1 MATAQK
7 IVSTPPNRSAA
18 ASEYFRSCWGASFDN
33 SLPYVLVGSPYSYSI
48 GNRTVESLGFR
59 PVFLA
64 YRGVPS
70 QQAVSLGPTAQ
81 KITEPP
87 LDDITL
93 NAGPSRVFRGSGW
106 NSDASGARVGYRGV
120 SSPGSRDYL
129 IGFRPVFFSYRNVPA
144 QMKVSLMTNV
154 PQTPAAQKISTR
166 PPDRSDRNS
175 SAYRVNHGGSWGNS
189 ASFVRVANRD
199 SDGPGGRGYNL
210 GFRPVF
216 FAYRGVPAQTTVSL
230 STAAAV
236 VAQKISTLPP
246 NRADRNESLYR
257 VRRGGGWDDVVRNA
271 RAGTRGGSTPD
282 LYYGSFGFRPV
293 FFAYRGVPAQ
303 LAISVQPGRAT
314 PTPVRAPVPAPQPVP
329 QYPAVTAPVGGG
341 ELSFTAAELT
351 AANQY
356 LPGLGVDSRG
366 QRVYRGGSF
375 YNDTSPT
382 YLSPRGALTQGG
394 IYTSPRLGFR
404 PVITNFS
411 RVAQGGFQ
419 RWVPPP
425 PPPPQILPASTDP
438 MWPSLTNY
446 VVKNVKAKMYYSDT
460 TRSGRPTGPMT
471 ISDELRKAVLYEVN
485 PSVLI
490 PNSTAANIANIT
502 DYNGAF
508 FISLPDEKGY
518 YYLFDHLQTNLGG
531 YGGDLFMITPFGWKK
546 SNEIPIIKR
555 GSADLGYPKTYQSK
569 TYYRQHSSGEY
580 GSRAF
585 KGVGNPTYM
594 GGAVGLAFRHAAA
607 GGYSKVGNR
616 SADAEGFWRLAVQ
629 TGLSIEAGGYNYLP
643 LKNCLDSVLMVR
655 NPYDRHGIYANIVS
669 PLDAT
674 TYNSAA
680 NKRKFAIRGTDL
692 VKLARGEMLARAMF
706 ALNADSVRLV
716 YDMIVETGNPQALE
730 LFRQRPEIQAAMRS
744 AGLSGL
750 NRLGN
755 LLRNQRRMPPIHP
768 TLAGIIAAA
777 HNPLDG

>member
-18 ASEYFRSCWGASFDN
+18 ASEYFRSCWGGSFDN
-33 SLPYVLVGSPYSYSI
+33 SLPYALVGSTYSYSI

-70 QQAVSLGPTAQ
+70 QQAVSLVTVPTAQ
-81 KITEPP
+81 KITDTPP
-87 LDDITL
+87 DQTVSAPYTSGHIAQGGSWY
-93 NAGPSRVFRGSGW
+93 NSRFLIS
-106 NSDASGARVGYRGV
+106 SDARTEWTSLSAVTRV
-120 SSPGSRDYL
+120 
-129 IGFRPVFFSYRNVPA
+129 GFRPVFFSYRNVPA
-144 QMKVSLMTNV
+144 QTKVSLMTNA
-154 PQTPAAQKISTR
+154 PQTPVAQKISTR
-166 PPDRSDRNS
+166 PPNRTDRNS
-175 SAYRVNHGGSWGNS
+175 SYYRIFRGSGWGDGT
-189 ASFVRVANRD
+189 SFARA
-199 SDGPGGRGYNL
+199 GYGYNDNPNGQYNDR

-216 FAYRGVPAQTTVSL
+216 FAYRA
-230 STAAAV
+230 
-236 VAQKISTLPP
+236 
-246 NRADRNESLYR
+246 
-257 VRRGGGWDDVVRNA
+257 
-271 RAGTRGGSTPD
+271 
-282 LYYGSFGFRPV
+282 
-293 FFAYRGVPAQ
+293 VPAQ
-303 LAISVQPGRAT
+303 LAISVQPGRAA
-314 PTPVRAPVPAPQPVP
+314 PASQPVPAPQPVP
-329 QYPAVTAPVGGG
+329 QYAVVTAPVGGG
-341 ELSFTAAELT
+341 DLSFTAAELT

-356 LPGLGVDSRG
+356 LPGLEVDSRG

-438 MWPSLTNY
+438 LWPSLTNY

-518 YYLFDHLQTNLGG
+518 YYLFDHLQTNLSG
-531 YGGDLFMITPFGWKK
+531 YAGDLFMITPFGWKK
-546 SNEIPIIKR
+546 STEIPIIKR
-555 GSADLGYPKTYQSK
+555 GTADLNYPKTYQAK

-616 SADAEGFWRLAVQ
+616 SADAEAFWKMAVQ

-669 PLDAT
+669 PLDST

-706 ALNADSVRLV
+706 ALNNDSVRLV

-768 TLAGIIAAA
+768 TLAGIIGAAY
-777 HNPLDG
+777 NPLDG